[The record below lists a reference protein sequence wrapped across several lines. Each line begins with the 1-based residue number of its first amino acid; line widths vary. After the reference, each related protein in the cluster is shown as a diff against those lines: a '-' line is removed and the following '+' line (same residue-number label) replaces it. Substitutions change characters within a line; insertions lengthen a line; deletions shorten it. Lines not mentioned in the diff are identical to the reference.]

1 LISMSQPQ
9 VDKEKECFE
18 RLRTLNKRKAHI
30 SALRRYSNHL
40 TAVKKFV
47 RNRMEKEQNRE
58 TQNYLKRFISYI
70 DAQIDMIQLS
80 IEKGL
85 REIEDIE
92 DIFDIE
98 CAKLIEEK
106 RQEFISMEY
115 NITYVNPDNRG
126 DGA

>member
-1 LISMSQPQ
+1 MSQPQ